1 MLPYVAL
8 TEEVMTMGPAAT
20 SQLNVR
26 MESELRAAG
35 DAVLER
41 VGVTPAEV
49 VRALWAKLAKGAQ
62 ECERVLSVLSDEDDA
77 TTSLRG
83 DELVGQIEGWHS
95 QLFSLAGVDRADY
108 APPTDEELDEMLYDE
123 WLARDGGTVAP

>member
-1 MLPYVAL
+1 
-8 TEEVMTMGPAAT
+8 MGTAAT

-26 MESELRAAG
+26 MDSELRAAG

-49 VRALWAKLAKGAQ
+49 VRALWVKVAKGAQ
-62 ECERVLSVLSDEDDA
+62 ECEQVLSMLSDEDNTA
-77 TTSLRG
+77 VSTRG

-95 QLFSLAGVDRADY
+95 QLFSLAGVDRAAY
-108 APPTDEELDEMLYDE
+108 VPPTDEELDEMLYDE
-123 WLARDGGTVAP
+123 WLARDDGTVAP

>member
-1 MLPYVAL
+1 
-8 TEEVMTMGPAAT
+8 MGPAAT

-49 VRALWAKLAKGAQ
+49 VRALWAKLAKGTQ

-83 DELVGQIEGWHS
+83 DELVSQIEGWHS

-108 APPTDEELDEMLYDE
+108 TPPTDEELDEMLYDE
-123 WLARDGGTVAP
+123 WLARDGGAVAP